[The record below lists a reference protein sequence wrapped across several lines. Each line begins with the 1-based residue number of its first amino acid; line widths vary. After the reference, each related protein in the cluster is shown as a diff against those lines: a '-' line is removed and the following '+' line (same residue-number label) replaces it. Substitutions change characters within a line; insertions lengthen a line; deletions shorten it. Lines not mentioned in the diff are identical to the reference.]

1 MGAVLRVGESNG
13 REQIMHAIRKEELP
27 FVGSSYQFVGAEQAD
42 VGVSVYLVEAKPG
55 RGAPL
60 HRHPYD
66 EVLMTLEGRGRVVV
80 GDEVRE
86 TSAGEI
92 VVVKA
97 GTPHGFINIGEGV
110 LKQVDIHVSPRFEQE
125 NLEPTEVSRW
135 AGLPVPAEFRN

>member
-1 MGAVLRVGESNG
+1 
-13 REQIMHAIRKEELP
+13 MHAIRKEELP
-27 FVGSSYQFVGAEQAD
+27 FVGSSFQFAGADQGG
-42 VGVSVYLVEAKPG
+42 VGVSFFLVEAEPG

-60 HRHPYD
+60 HLQKYD

-97 GTPHGFINIGEGV
+97 GTPHGFVNIGESV
-110 LKQVDIHVSPRFEQE
+110 LKQVDLHVSPRFEQE
-125 NLEPTEVSRW
+125 NLEPTEVSRR
-135 AGLPVPAEFRN
+135 AGLPVG